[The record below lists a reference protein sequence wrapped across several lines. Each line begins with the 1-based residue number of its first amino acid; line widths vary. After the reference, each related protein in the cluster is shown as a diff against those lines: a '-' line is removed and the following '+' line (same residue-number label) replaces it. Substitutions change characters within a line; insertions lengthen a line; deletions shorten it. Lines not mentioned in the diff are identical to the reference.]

1 MTRIT
6 TWRRLGVML
15 FAFSLLA
22 AGCRANN
29 EASTGGD
36 DTASDAGT
44 SEAETS
50 EPAEEESSEPAE
62 EDTGAAQDIEF
73 DVGVT
78 EEPCPEP
85 VNEDNGCI
93 YLGTISDLTQGPFA
107 SLGQS
112 IVEAQTAFWRTVNEE
127 GGIGGFDI
135 DITTYIRDSFYVPE
149 RHNQVY
155 LEIKPNILGIAQTL
169 GSPGTAAILP
179 DLKAEGIVSA
189 PATWSSA
196 WAFEPAIVESGAS
209 YCLESMNAVDYA
221 METFDPAP
229 AKVMAVHYPGEYGE
243 DGAAGARVGAEE
255 NGLEFVD
262 IETPTGADNQAGAID
277 ALVSQA
283 PDLVIITTGPSDAA
297 AIVGQAAAQGFT
309 GRVIGT
315 SPTWNPGLNESPAAQ
330 ALQQL
335 YIQSAPWAT
344 YRSDTP
350 GHEAMRAAI
359 GREDGDDGMTSGW
372 AWSYP
377 LRAALE
383 AAAEAGDLTR
393 QGLLE
398 AASNLENVDYQ
409 GMLPEGAGN
418 YAAEPNEGAVRA
430 NVFQQPDPESPTGV
444 SLITEEFYTGPT
456 AENYDL
462 TEPCFLAAG

>member
-1 MTRIT
+1 MTGIT
-6 TWRRLGVML
+6 TWRRIGVLL

-29 EASTGGD
+29 EASTGDDQTTEASEADTSEEPSASEEDTAEASED
-36 DTASDAGT
+36 DTAAAG
-44 SEAETS
+44 
-50 EPAEEESSEPAE
+50 
-62 EDTGAAQDIEF
+62 DVEF

-112 IVEAQTAFWRTVNEE
+112 IVESQAAFWRTVNEE
-127 GGIGGFDI
+127 GGIGGFDV
-135 DITTYIRDSFYVPE
+135 DVTTYVRDSFYIPE

-155 LEIKPNILGIAQTL
+155 LEIKPNILAIAQTL

-189 PATWSSA
+189 PATWSSG
-196 WAFEPAIVESGAS
+196 WAFEPAIVESGAN
-209 YCLESMNAVDYA
+209 YCIESMNSIDYA
-221 METFDPAP
+221 LENFDPAP
-229 AKVMAVHYPGEYGE
+229 TKVMAVHYPGEYGE
-243 DGAAGARVGAEE
+243 DGAAGARIGAEE

-262 IETPTGADNQAGAID
+262 VETPTGADNQAGAID

-283 PDLVIITTGPSDAA
+283 PDLVIITTGPADAA

-335 YIQSAPWAT
+335 YIQSSPWAT
-344 YRSDTP
+344 YTTDTP
-350 GHEAMRAAI
+350 GHQAMREAI
-359 GREDGDDGMTSGW
+359 GREDGDDGLTSGW

-393 QGLLE
+393 AGLLE
-398 AASNLENVDYQ
+398 AASNLEEVDYQ

-430 NVFQQPDPESPTGV
+430 NVFQEPDPESPTGV

-456 AENYDL
+456 AEAFEL
-462 TEPCFLAAG
+462 TEPCFLLDA